1 MHGDRI
7 FNGNG
12 EKRGG
17 LLMKKPLQKLP
28 TFTGL

>member
-1 MHGDRI
+1 MGI
-7 FNGNG
+7 EFSMEMGK
-12 EKRGG
+12 KRGG